1 MSKNKTLLFILTFFS
16 CRCSFS
22 TDTGSRVSSL
32 PWGFPFKPEI
42 SSYLTRFAATCCLWN
57 TSNIR
62 FSLAPPTIL
71 CHATYSSNLTKI
83 NENENKKQYNWQT
96 CHSLIWTVNQFTR
109 SVRLIQSKTLFGGR
123 LLSPQVPSILVLV
136 LSTLKVWSVES
147 GIKQLRQFDP
157 ISWIGTDAGRDMIS
171 LKSVLDGRVVPT
183 WHGLH
188 KRTRKL

>member
-42 SSYLTRFAATCCLWN
+42 SSHLTRFAATCCLWN

-157 ISWIGTDAGRDMIS
+157 IS
-171 LKSVLDGRVVPT
+171 
-183 WHGLH
+183 
-188 KRTRKL
+188 